1 MKIYL
6 NVNSNKCAEL
16 AKVLEMS
23 DEELLQMEEMMG
35 CLGELGD
42 YSPFSDIEGRK
53 LYVGDVVTVT
63 NIYNEKDRQTTM
75 VLNDDMSRYYLG
87 GYELATSTL
96 YGNSVEG
103 GFISLEGNEYIVCLS
118 KRYFDLVE
126 GEEVEEY
133 IIKK

>member
-6 NVNSNKCAEL
+6 NVNSEKCVEL
-16 AKVLEMS
+16 AKALRMS
-23 DEELLQMEEMMG
+23 QEELLEMGEMMG

-42 YSPFSDIEGRK
+42 YSPFSDIAGEK

-63 NIYNEKDRQTTM
+63 NIYNEKDRQTTI
-75 VLNDDMSRYYLG
+75 VLNDDMSCHYLG

-96 YGNSVEG
+96 YGHSVEG
-103 GFISLEGNEYIVCLS
+103 GFVAGGNEYIVRLS
-118 KRYFDLVE
+118 KRYFHLVE

>member
-23 DEELLQMEEMMG
+23 EEELLQMEEMMG